1 MLLFLSKDNIAYFVD
16 INGKPLN
23 FDLQKLFERN
33 EIPNL
38 DSLILGKAKSI
49 KYKKY
54 YHIALSISE
63 G

>member
-1 MLLFLSKDNIAYFVD
+1 MLLFLSKDNIAYFVN

-23 FDLQKLFERN
+23 FDSQKLFERN

-38 DSLILGKAKSI
+38 GSLTLGKAKSI

-54 YHIALSISE
+54 HIALPISD